1 MRHQYASKN
10 RGTGRG
16 LPSHFYRAQPG
27 FHREGS
33 RKFRT
38 TLIQVSAATETG
50 WAAGDCEVVGLGR
63 GLGLL

>member
-10 RGTGRG
+10 RGTRGRE

-33 RKFRT
+33 RIFRT
-38 TLIQVSAATETG
+38 TLIQVSAATE
-50 WAAGDCEVVGLGR
+50 AAFARWLELAR
-63 GLGLL
+63 W